1 MVYNMNPYSHIR
13 GIDFSL
19 KFLTSKTN
27 AKDTFLELFPKEER
41 TGKNIIK
48 GDRVTGEGGQGVS
61 PGKILQIGKILPF
74 LRLSSSG

>member
-1 MVYNMNPYSHIR
+1 MNPYSHIR

-27 AKDTFLELFPKEER
+27 AKDTFLELLTGLLGSYGFFKRGDDGR

-48 GDRVTGEGGQGVS
+48 GMTRDEEQGDRR
-61 PGKILQIGKILPF
+61 I
-74 LRLSSSG
+74 SS